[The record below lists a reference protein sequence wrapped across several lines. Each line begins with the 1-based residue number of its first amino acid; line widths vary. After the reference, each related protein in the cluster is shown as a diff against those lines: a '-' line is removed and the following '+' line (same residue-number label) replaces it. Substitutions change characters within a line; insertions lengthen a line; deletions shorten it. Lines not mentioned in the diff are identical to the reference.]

1 MRGPLGGKRKY
12 VHPLT
17 FMGAAISSLFAVYS
31 VTDWL
36 INLCVLQHSGYLY
49 GQSWYSS
56 LRPTVLY
63 TETLKNPSRSLCTPT
78 QQGKEEKR
86 RRYKWLAGCVCVGL
100 VNNWS
105 VQDATDVKCGPAVTR
120 RREIYIFCRDISSFF
135 C

>member
-49 GQSWYSS
+49 GQSWYS

-63 TETLKNPSRSLCTPT
+63 TETLKNLSRSLCTPT
-78 QQGKEEKR
+78 QQGEEEKEEDING
-86 RRYKWLAGCVCVGL
+86 WLDVCVWVL
-100 VNNWS
+100 
-105 VQDATDVKCGPAVTR
+105 
-120 RREIYIFCRDISSFF
+120 
-135 C
+135 